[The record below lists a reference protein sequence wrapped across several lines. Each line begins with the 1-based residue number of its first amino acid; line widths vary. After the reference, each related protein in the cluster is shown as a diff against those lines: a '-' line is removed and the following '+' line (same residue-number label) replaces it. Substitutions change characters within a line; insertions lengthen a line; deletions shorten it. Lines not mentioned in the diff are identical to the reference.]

1 MHLRH
6 HLTFRGELSLSSSA
20 SSLTASVRS
29 IVPISRWLSFRWPS
43 SMAGIK
49 SRAGI
54 VLSAFFYG
62 YISTQVLGG
71 WLADRFGGK
80 RVLGIGVLW
89 WSLFTVV
96 TPIAAGFPIWVLILT
111 RVAMGA
117 GEGVMVGSVANVVA
131 HWVRADERAR
141 ALGLTGSGAV
151 LGVVVAFL
159 LTAPISNAWGWPA
172 AFYLSGALG
181 LVWALLWFQFVTDKP
196 EDHPRISLSELS
208 LIKQGATHANPI
220 HAVPWKKIL
229 TTPAVWSY
237 AIEGFV
243 VTWGVLHLYELVAD
257 VL

>member
-1 MHLRH
+1 
-6 HLTFRGELSLSSSA
+6 
-20 SSLTASVRS
+20 
-29 IVPISRWLSFRWPS
+29 
-43 SMAGIK
+43 MAKQYGWNQIT
-49 SRAGI
+49 RGI

-80 RVLGIGVLW
+80 RVLGIGILW
-89 WSLFTVV
+89 WSLFTAL
-96 TPIAAGFPIWVLILT
+96 TPIAAGFSIWVLILT

-181 LVWALLWFQFVTDKP
+181 LLWALLWFQFVTDKP

-208 LIKQGATHANPI
+208 LIKQDAPLANPI
-220 HAVPWKKIL
+220 HTVPWKKIL
-229 TTPAVWSY
+229 TNPAVWSY

-243 VTWGVLHLYELVAD
+243 ATWGFYIYMSWLPTYFNSGLGVKYSSVGLYSLVPFVVMFMVTNVTA
-257 VL
+257 